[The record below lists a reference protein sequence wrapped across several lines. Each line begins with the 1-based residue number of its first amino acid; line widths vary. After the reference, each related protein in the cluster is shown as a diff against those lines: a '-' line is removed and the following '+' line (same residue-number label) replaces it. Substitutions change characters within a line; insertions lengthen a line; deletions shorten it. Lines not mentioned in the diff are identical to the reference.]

1 MLKMLVLKMV
11 KKYVNIHK
19 YKLSL
24 FGRGDTKQAKS
35 LIFIVVPQVEQF
47 PKVQKKKKMLL
58 EPIIVAI
65 INFLNLQV
73 VPDKAFF
80 MFESIN
86 VITLFCNLF
95 HFEGPKKQSEF

>member
-47 PKVQKKKKMLL
+47 PKVQKKKKR
-58 EPIIVAI
+58 
-65 INFLNLQV
+65 
-73 VPDKAFF
+73 
-80 MFESIN
+80 
-86 VITLFCNLF
+86 CC
-95 HFEGPKKQSEF
+95 